1 MNEKS
6 YISFLSDMRK
16 KLYQHT
22 DAHLQFYNA
31 LLEAQLFLLLREETT
46 GDVLLPQIREIESN
60 CYVLVFDNEARLVDF
75 CGDVAPYAAV
85 SGRVLIEML
94 AGQDTGL
101 AFNLNVSGSETLLP
115 QDIIEWL
122 YEVISQSPEISNA
135 RPKRFFPLG
144 QKMEKTLAMLH
155 EKLAHSTSLARR
167 FFLCGVEYDDG
178 AHGIILAITGANIDA
193 EPELAKLAHQA
204 FVFVGVYDMVFDVV
218 FLEPNDRTLAAI
230 KKQGIQLQFLKTE
243 EKPSTQGHIPG
254 RDPDKPPKLI

>member
-115 QDIIEWL
+115 QDIIEDL

-135 RPKRFFPLG
+135 RPKRFFRWVKKWKKLLRCCMKSLHILPFWLEIFSYVELNMM
-144 QKMEKTLAMLH
+144 ME
-155 EKLAHSTSLARR
+155 R
-167 FFLCGVEYDDG
+167 
-178 AHGIILAITGANIDA
+178 
-193 EPELAKLAHQA
+193 
-204 FVFVGVYDMVFDVV
+204 MV
-218 FLEPNDRTLAAI
+218 L
-230 KKQGIQLQFLKTE
+230 
-243 EKPSTQGHIPG
+243 S
-254 RDPDKPPKLI
+254 